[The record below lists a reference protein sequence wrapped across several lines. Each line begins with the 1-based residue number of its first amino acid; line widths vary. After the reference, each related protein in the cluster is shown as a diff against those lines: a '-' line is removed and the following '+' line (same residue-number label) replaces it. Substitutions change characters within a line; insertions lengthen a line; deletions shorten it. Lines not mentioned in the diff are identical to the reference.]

1 MSGTPMFYQTVEFD
15 AGAISLYEDGTAA
28 FHFRG
33 MDYVYM
39 PGKDAEDGMRIILDK
54 TTTDAIK
61 RLFRNEAGGY

>member
-1 MSGTPMFYQTVEFD
+1 MFYQTVEFD

-61 RLFRNEAGGY
+61 RLFRGEATDYS